1 MTDTFDPTELL
12 HSIGVVTPDDIIFR
26 NDLSIK
32 IGNTV
37 LRGWT
42 SIRITRGIER
52 CPPDFEV
59 SMTERYPGEFNE
71 LLMTPR
77 AGQYSGLLMKPGADC
92 EVMSGKDLIMTGYV
106 DRYMPSLDAG
116 SHSITVTGRGKCQD
130 LVDCS
135 TLVKGGQ
142 IIDGDALT
150 VAQTLANPFKV
161 TVKQQAGC
169 KTKVD
174 YQQFNVIPGETP
186 WTIIERVCRN
196 AAVLCYETPDGN
208 ILLAHASDEY
218 AGSGFE
224 EGVNI
229 ERATAIFS
237 MDQRYS
243 EYHAQ
248 LLSFNPL
255 WDIYAPDARQ
265 PDANKV
271 FTVTDPYVL
280 RHRPLV
286 VVAEIGVGYL
296 DMLMRRTAWESA
308 RRKGRSSEVRI
319 TTDGW
324 RDVNRNLYRPNT
336 RVHLSIPSLKI
347 KGGEWL
353 ISEVTYRLDESGTH
367 ADLVIMPPAAFLPE
381 PVILQPLLGDVIAD
395 LNRPP
400 ASL

>member
-1 MTDTFDPTELL
+1 MPNEMTPYDVLF
-12 HSIGVVTPDDIIFR
+12 G
-26 NDLSIK
+26 NDLNITIGSI
-32 IGNTV
+32 T
-37 LRGWT
+37 LTGWT
-42 SIRITRGIER
+42 SIRVTLGIER
-52 CPPDFEV
+52 CPPDFEI
-59 SMTERYPGEFNE
+59 SMTERFPGE
-71 LLMTPR
+71 LRVLPMT
-77 AGQYSGLLMKPGADC
+77 PGADC
-92 EVMSGKDLIMTGYV
+92 VLRVGSDLIMTGYV
-106 DRYMPSLDAG
+106 DRYMPSIDAG
-116 SHSITVTGRGKCQD
+116 AHSITVTGRGKCQD

-135 TLVKGGQ
+135 TLVNGGQ

-150 VAQTLANPFKV
+150 AAQTLASPFKIA
-161 TVKQQAGC
+161 VKQQPGC
-169 KTKVD
+169 NTKVD

-186 WTIIERVCRN
+186 WCIIERVCRN
-196 AAVLCYETPDGN
+196 AGVLCYETPDGN

-229 ERATAIFS
+229 ERATATFS

-255 WDIYAPDARQ
+255 FNVDAPDPYQ

-271 FTVTDPYVL
+271 FTLTDQYVL

-286 VVAEIGVGYL
+286 IVAEIGVGYL
-296 DMLMRRTAWESA
+296 DMLTRRTVWESN

-367 ADLVIMPPAAFLPE
+367 ADLVIMPPEAFLPE

-395 LNRPP
+395 LHRPP
-400 ASL
+400 APL